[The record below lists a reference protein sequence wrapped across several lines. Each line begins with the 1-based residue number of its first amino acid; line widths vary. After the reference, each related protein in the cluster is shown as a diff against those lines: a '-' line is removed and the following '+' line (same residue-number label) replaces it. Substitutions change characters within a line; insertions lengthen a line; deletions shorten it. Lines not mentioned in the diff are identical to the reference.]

1 VSHDEITTK
10 LEIPKRRATDNIVR
24 VNFAQGNSNRPDN
37 HKGNRK
43 ANQNSSSASAAIPQG
58 RRSSLF
64 PRLKEFD
71 FTAPWVIRL
80 VAVIAVLILSML
92 IL

>member
-1 VSHDEITTK
+1 MSHDEITTK

-24 VNFAQGNSNRPDN
+24 VNFSQGNSP
-37 HKGNRK
+37 RK
-43 ANQNSSSASAAIPQG
+43 EQTTSAAAIPQA

-64 PRLKEFD
+64 PRLKDID

-80 VAVIAVLILSML
+80 IAVIAVLVLSML